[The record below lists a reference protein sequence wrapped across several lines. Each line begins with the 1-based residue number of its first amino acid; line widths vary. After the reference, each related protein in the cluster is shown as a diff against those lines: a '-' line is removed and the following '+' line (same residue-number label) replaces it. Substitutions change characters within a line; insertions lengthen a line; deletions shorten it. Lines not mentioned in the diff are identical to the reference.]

1 MRSCQGP
8 ALWVYNDAIFKDEDF
23 INITRLNEA
32 TKVHDTEKIGRFGLG
47 FNAVYNLTDVP
58 MFVSRNY
65 FVIFDPHTT
74 YLGNVIANT
83 RKPGIKIDLNKDVK
97 RLHSFKNQFKPF
109 NGVFGCDLHL
119 EKEHNSFD
127 GTLFRFPLR
136 TREQAARSEI
146 KKLFYSD
153 QEMRQLLQMFLDRA
167 MSLLLFTQNVFHLE
181 VYRTSESFVAR
192 LPPEL
197 MFQVSKSMLQGG
209 IMRELTVPVILPAT
223 AMKLDAENQTLLRQ
237 CNFLQASSMAA
248 KKARSHAV
256 EPSEFPESS
265 IAIEVHCSV
274 TESGLKF
281 FKRHQR
287 FHEECETWLIVS
299 SMGNGQALQFSKND
313 PSLLPSASVAV
324 QWERNESGNFI
335 PVPIVKD
342 VEGSYHNGTIFCYLP
357 LPIHSG
363 LSIHINGPFAV
374 TSNRRH
380 LQKKLED
387 DKTCYGVKWNSVLLQ
402 DSVVSAFLKL
412 LEDVKQI
419 IPGDGSYVYHSLW
432 PRACSVCQDCWS
444 FLASFYEQI
453 TSRGHHLFSDGL
465 RWGDISQVV
474 FLDPSLRMNPEIG
487 SVSFSVLQQL
497 TDVNYVVI
505 DLPPE
510 VFQSIL
516 DCDLGHKIKGKTF
529 NETRFFRDLL
539 FPNIS
544 KISADVRDSLVLY
557 ALNRNSKDFNELIKN
572 YACIPVSPKGNEL
585 KSPRQLVNPYKEAS
599 RLFCRDDG
607 MFPFGNESTF
617 LNPQVLT
624 KLEILGMKS
633 SDLPWQDIVERAESV
648 QRLNTSN
655 SKAAVKRAKELLD
668 FLEKKLKR
676 KGEAPPPHHL
686 LTRLL
691 QIQFLPV
698 LQKPEYFPLPWKG
711 EEFRR
716 GRGLL
721 VAPENVYLKEKMY
734 LVCCTEPLVSVD
746 VPKRVRNLL
755 RLNDKDVT
763 AGQVLKQLEWAVS
776 AKLDAL
782 DRNGFEQVAR
792 ICTEAYL
799 YLQDNM
805 DSLVNAAK
813 QFLLKRKFILM
824 EKDKLF
830 APAARVAFEITTDC
844 SPYLFKLP
852 KDFCDRFP
860 NLMIYSGV
868 KKQFDEADYV
878 SSLVA
883 VKQQFDQKQLDETT
897 LQVAVNMGNQLA
909 NLLCRDCVDACE
921 VQNKLGCVYL
931 PDSKK
936 VMRDVAELC
945 FKECPWMPDDPDEVF
960 VHEKIPW
967 STCEQLAVKT
977 RRDEA
982 LQQHDIGFP
991 FGQKEKL
998 TNRLKRILT
1007 GYQGEKEILKE
1018 LLQNADDAQATEIYF
1033 IKDPR
1038 HHPDKR
1044 VFKDSWKPLQGP
1056 ALCVYNNK
1064 PFTNADIAGICNL
1077 GEGSKGDDPNKTGQ
1091 YGVGFNAVYQLTD
1104 VPSFISKSEEIGD
1117 VLCVFDPHCKYIP
1130 HSSESRPGRMFK
1142 DINMLRQ
1149 KFPDVFPCYLEEHF
1163 PVQNATMFRFPL
1175 KSEEMARESQICRTS
1190 VTVEKLDE
1198 MMEDLKKELFEVLL
1212 FVNNVKKIS
1221 IAAVDVNG
1229 QLINDYSVQV
1239 VMSEDDARKREE
1251 FSCYIKEIGRQ
1262 VREKRILPINVKVKR
1277 RTYTLQLKD
1286 NRGMSE
1292 QWLIVQQVGLEK
1304 PVKQSV
1310 SYAFQGDQL
1319 GMLPRGGVACLLD
1332 STSQSQRE
1340 KRAYC
1345 FLPLPL
1351 RTNLPVHING
1361 HFALDHETRRNLWRC
1376 EVGGY
1381 QSDWNSALLSDVIAS
1396 CYLTLLDK
1404 VRDFIQLP
1412 VGQDSKCSSLACSKP
1427 MILRRIRSYER
1438 LFPSYPINDPF
1449 WKTLADA
1456 VYQEMNKKKLRLIPL
1471 VRSEQGGFRG
1481 RSKDLQQTECVEL
1494 SWFPTTGT
1502 GSDQTYFN
1510 NLEIKGYFAPLP
1522 PRRDEKEED
1531 TKRREESRIKRKAA
1545 FEEILLE
1552 TGFNLVSFS
1561 LNVFHSL
1568 KEAAVEVYCVSPAV
1582 VMDFYKSFSDDDP
1595 VCRIG
1600 AVPCHVTKTPFKDTE
1615 GVVRVL
1621 KYCKDD
1627 EHFLESLPGLPLLL
1641 TQDNCLHSFSET
1653 QPRCLSRYEDIL
1665 PRSGPLFV
1673 HNRVRLEVFSSV
1685 DPRNVSV
1692 FCPLDVKTF
1701 ASQLHL
1707 TLPSG
1712 YHSEDRYVKW
1722 YPENKSG
1729 SLPNLRWIYRV
1740 WDFLQDFARTA
1751 TMDKD
1756 VKEETMAAFIRDLFS
1771 PLWKWSLLPSTET
1784 SSLCNKQQGV
1794 THFLVP
1800 LKKAEA
1806 VLDFKDCGTTGQKLV
1821 AALRNLGL
1829 PELNTTALTTQS
1841 IGSVSYSNRDSYEI
1855 ARNLVATVSS
1865 PHSLLFALNQKLQW
1879 DSSSLDNKL
1888 ELTDAIVVL
1897 DYFSRNIGSLTDADR
1912 EILRKL
1918 PFYPSANDVLQNL
1931 QGKEA
1936 YVIPYEIPA
1945 TEMRVVESKL
1955 GCLLLRSRLQL
1966 SDLFEFL
1973 HLESASHCEVYMNFV
1988 LRCFQMLNHDAR
2000 LTHLR
2005 FIRDFISLS
2014 VGSENQ
2020 QEKIEKTRLFE
2031 HLKEVELIPSTDGTL
2046 KTVSSY
2052 YDPCNDVFVAMLP
2065 QESFPPE
2072 AFKSEEWLTFL
2083 RKIGLVQDVS
2093 HQNFLK
2099 FAKQVE
2105 REAETARTDDINQKS
2120 EVLVYHLISRPNVVG
2135 EGLLPIIRDIAFVA
2149 ADPVDERLQ
2158 IICPPI
2164 GGRNKGKVPFIA
2176 FSGAVVNDHE
2186 KIAWTEAHML
2196 PRWADPRFQTHYL
2209 DCPHRHFDQYLNS
2222 LLSQLDIMTKPS
2234 VDLVVRHCQ
2243 TICYHLGV
2251 KESGRENLSSE
2262 NLSTIVEVMGS
2273 IYSFLQKNAMNDTEA
2288 KRKLQKTPCILVEK
2302 GTKLIFPR
2310 QAILELYEHLE
2321 IKPFLY
2327 RVPPEFGMFHPLFE
2341 FLGCSK
2347 SATPIHYAMV
2357 FEMLQKNSQGETL
2370 HPNEVRICSK
2380 AVEGFVYSLQ
2390 RSADVSTLSTLYLP
2404 AMPSRDRVQNS
2415 ASNKI
2420 PVSLQES
2427 KELLFDDA
2435 PTYSDR
2441 IKGLDQPFV
2450 LDLSLLNEKF
2460 KFAEVNYKDVLLKLP
2475 NPLQPIMLSLVVKE
2489 KLADPENTVTVT
2501 TGVVNVLKQ
2510 QLSSVHFGHG
2520 IVRIIRD
2527 ANSRKGDA
2535 SKGVSGDILEGL
2547 QTIKLFAVEN
2557 LSTTLL
2563 HNGVLIPGSERKVPY
2578 FKEKLEVSESH
2589 IWKVYVDAANRTDDK
2604 TSLSTLLA
2612 KVIVDIYGQHLGQN
2626 VFVIPEMLQCSPTMI
2641 QSLLDRHGIQK
2652 DDSSNAVEMTV
2663 YPEPGTLIPIEDHHL
2678 LDDAF
2683 EEFEPGDYVGFQLH
2697 DPSLGTTGQKLVAAL
2712 RNLGLP
2718 ELNTTALT
2726 TQSIGS
2732 VSYSN
2737 RDSYEIARN
2746 LVATVSSPHSLLFAL
2761 NQKLQ
2766 WDSSSLDNKLE
2777 LTDAIVVLDYFSRN
2791 IGSLTDADR
2800 EILRKLPFYPSANDV
2815 LQNLQGKE
2823 AYVIPYE
2830 IPATEMRVVESK
2842 LGCLLLRSRLQLSD
2856 LFEFLHLESASHCEV
2871 YMNFVLRCFQM
2882 LNHDARLTHLRF
2894 IRDFISLSVGSENQ
2908 QEKIEKTRL
2917 FEHLKEVELIP
2928 STDGT
2933 LKTVSSYYDPCNDVF
2948 VAMLPQ
2954 ESFPPEAF
2962 KSEEWLTFLRKIG
2975 LVQDV
2980 SHQNFLKFAK
2990 QVEREAE
2997 TARTDDINQKSEV
3010 LVYHLISRPNVVGE
3024 GLLPIIRDIA
3034 FVAADPV
3041 DERLQ
3046 IICPPI
3052 GGRNKGK
3059 VPFIAFSGAV
3069 VNDHEKI
3076 AWTEAHMLP
3085 RWADPRF
3092 QTHYLDCP
3100 HRHFDQYLNSLLSQ
3114 LDIMTKPSVDLVV
3127 RHCQT
3132 ICYHLGVKES
3142 GRENLSSENLSTI
3155 VEVMGSIYSFLQK
3168 NAMNDTEAKR
3178 KLQKTPCIL
3187 VEKGTKLIFPRQAIL
3202 ELYEHLEIK
3211 PFLYRVPP
3219 EFGMFHPLFE
3229 FLGCSKSATPIH
3241 YAMVF
3246 EMLQKN
3252 SQGETLHP
3260 NEVRICSKAVE
3271 GFVYSL
3277 QRSAD
3282 VSTLSTLYLP
3292 AMPSR
3297 DRVQNSASNKI
3308 PVSLQESKELLFDD
3322 APTYSDRIKGLDQ
3335 PFVLDLSLLNEKF
3348 KFAEVNYKDVLL
3360 KLPNPLQPIMLSL
3373 VVKEKLADPENT
3385 VTVTTGVVNVL
3396 KQQLSSVHF
3405 GHGIVRIIRDA
3416 NSRKG
3421 DASKGVSG
3429 DILEGLQTIK
3439 LFAVE
3444 NLSTTLLHNGVL
3456 IPGSERKVPYFKE
3469 KLEVSESH
3477 IWKVYVDAANRTDD
3491 KTSLSTLLA
3500 KVIVDIYGQHLGQNV
3515 FVIPEMLQCSPTMIQ
3530 SLLDRHGI
3538 QKDDSS
3544 NAVEMTVY
3552 PEPGTLIPI
3561 EDHHLLDDAFEEFE
3575 PGDYVGFQLHDPSL
3589 DLMDGTATYIYA
3601 IIIEE
3606 VTDEDANLL
3615 TKTYRIDIGNDKEP
3629 VEVKATKL
3637 FKFCRLKAIFDE
3649 LSGCHRSRQEV
3660 FDEISSLLKQAW
3672 EPHVSEEE
3680 RRQIIKR
3687 LCLRWHPKKNAG
3699 NEEFYRSVYQ
3709 HLSSEVARLGGSY
3722 DEFFYSWGERAREHG
3737 SQREEYRRNFS
3748 RRYGAWES
3756 SSSQRSWH
3764 DLPPTFC
3771 IRNPQPGEA
3780 KRWFRQA
3787 KADLQAGSE
3796 ELCFSTSSCEWICFK
3811 FHQVNSTFINS
3822 YINYIQLKYVPTH
3835 TKYRQINTNTKNG
3848 RRSVLL
3854 FYFSLI
3860 VTESVTK

>member
-1 MRSCQGP
+1 MQEDFFAPLKIALGARFDAVIVCSSCYLPEIIFYTCFIECTQLRILCKDDVPDLLHQALPSPWSRGEVVLWYPNGKNQNHPPENWIPLVWRYLRENFHTAEDLHRFSNLPLVPVNPTQTPVTLTRLCYPSRVIVKCLFDDAIGDPLTNLLKKLGLIVLTDCPTFVTHHPSVIGNFVHPPSVAGVLKALEVSSSKMARGMFPEIVRKGFSTDEKRLLRSFLANIRQGDLRKKETIFLQSLPIFETLSKKFVSKNDGLCAAPLRPLPIPALQDLIDISQEDSTHLATLLQVRILKPTELLCEMIFPDIHKGKFAGEQIDRLMPYVFKQFDDVISSDTTFKRKMKELPFVPTQKQRVTPPKVFDPRKEILSKIFANEDVFPAGTVYNHPATLIMLEKLGMKKEDDITARELLESARLVTSSLQLPSKNKKQFHSTPQVSTAKQKSKAILRYLNNNPRKLVETINNRQLGSLLRDICWVSRLQERTPQFPPTLPWWNIAQAGKERFFFKPIELKSYHYASLIGTVSPVVDSEPSSKVSSYFGWGERPDVTTVVAHLRNVLTFYSKEEKPFYIFAVDEIYSFLAGERDDTVKQAFQGAEISEWVWNGDGFSSPDHMLSCKPPIDLTPYIRPLPSEMKNHSRLFFSFGMKNESDPSVLLQVLSMMKEKYDITTFKQGPLAVKHDLQLSVDILNEVASASLSQELKTKVLLPTHVKGNTYVRLEPAEHCMYCEVDEWLEREESHDMEYFYVHPNIPNNTARLLGVPSQTHRMLNPVFLGEEFGQEERLTTRINRLLEDYTDGFAVLKELIQNADDAGATEVKFFYDERTNDDALTCLIDENMRSCQGP
-8 ALWVYNDAIFKDEDF
+8 ALWVYNDATFKDEDF
-23 INITRLNEA
+23 VNITRLNEA
-32 TKVHDTEKIGRFGLG
+32 TKVHDTQKIGRFGLG

-197 MFQVSKSMLQGG
+197 MFQVTKSMLQGG

-256 EPSEFPESS
+256 EPSKFPESS

-281 FKRHQR
+281 FKGHQR

-313 PSLLPSASVAV
+313 PSLLPSAGVAV
-324 QWERNESGNFI
+324 QLKPNESGNFI
-335 PVPIVKD
+335 PVPVVKD

-363 LSIHINGPFAV
+363 LTIHINGSFAV

-432 PRACSVCQDCWS
+432 PRACSICQDCWS

-465 RWGDISQVV
+465 RWVDISQVV

-544 KISADVRDSLVLY
+544 KISADVRDALVLY
-557 ALNRNSKDFNELIKN
+557 ALNRNSKDFNEPIKN

-607 MFPFGNESTF
+607 MFPFGKESTF

-676 KGEAPPPHHL
+676 KGEAPPHHL

-691 QIQFLPV
+691 QVQFLPV

-799 YLQDNM
+799 YLQDNL
-805 DSLVNAAK
+805 DGLVHATK

-852 KDFCDRFP
+852 KDFSGRFP

-897 LQVAVNMGNQLA
+897 LHVAVNMGNQLA
-909 NLLCRDCVDACE
+909 NLLYRDCVDACE
-921 VQNKLGCVYL
+921 VRNKLGCVYL

-1142 DINMLRQ
+1142 DINMFRQ

-1221 IAAVDVNG
+1221 IAAVDDNG

-1251 FSCYIKEIGRQ
+1251 FSCHIKEIGRQ

-1310 SYAFQGDQL
+1310 SCAFQGGQL

-1332 STSQSQRE
+1332 STSESQRE

-1361 HFALDHETRRNLWRC
+1361 HFALDHETRRNLWRG

-1404 VRDFIQLP
+1404 VREFFQLP
-1412 VGQDSKCSSLACSKP
+1412 VGQDSKCSSLACSKT

-1456 VYQEMNKKKLRLIPL
+1456 VYQEMNEKKLRLIPL
-1471 VRSEQGGFRG
+1471 VRSEQGAFRG
-1481 RSKDLQQTECVEL
+1481 RSKDLQQTEYVEL

-1595 VCRIG
+1595 FCRIG
-1600 AVPCHVTKTPFKDTE
+1600 AVPCHVTKTPFKDAE

-1627 EHFLESLPGLPLLL
+1627 EHFLESLPGLPLLI
-1641 TQDNCLHSFSET
+1641 TQDSCLHPFSER
-1653 QPRCLSRYEDIL
+1653 QPSCLSRYEDIL
-1665 PRSGPLFV
+1665 PRSGSLFV
-1673 HNRVRLEVFSSV
+1673 HNRVRVEVFGSV

-1707 TLPSG
+1707 TLPPI
-1712 YHSEDRYVKW
+1712 YHSEDHYVKW
-1722 YPENKSG
+1722 YPESKSG
-1729 SLPNLRWIYRV
+1729 SLPSLRWIHRV

-1751 TMDKD
+1751 TKDKD
-1756 VKEETMAAFIRDLFS
+1756 VTEETMATFIRDLFS
-1771 PLWKWSLLPSTET
+1771 PLSKWSLLPSTET
-1784 SSLCNKQQGV
+1784 SSLCTRQPGV

-1806 VLDFKDCGTTGQKLV
+1806 VLDFKDCGTSSQKLV
-1821 AALRNLGL
+1821 DALRKLGL
-1829 PELNTTALTTQS
+1829 PELNTAALTTQS
-1841 IGSVSYSNRDSYEI
+1841 IGSVLYSTRDSYEM

-1879 DSSSLDNKL
+1879 DTSSLDNKL
-1888 ELTDAIVVL
+1888 KLTDAIVVL
-1897 DYFSRNIGSLTDADR
+1897 DYFSRNIGSLTDADG

-1931 QGKEA
+1931 QGRKA
-1936 YVIPYEIPA
+1936 FVIPYEIPA
-1945 TEMRVVESKL
+1945 TEICVVESIL
-1955 GCLLLRSRLQL
+1955 GCLLLRSRPQL

-1973 HLESASHCEVYMNFV
+1973 QLEGASHCEVYMNFV
-1988 LRCFQMLNHDAR
+1988 LRCFQDLSHDGR

-2005 FIRDFISLS
+2005 FIRDYISLS
-2014 VGSENQ
+2014 GVNENQ

-2052 YDPCNDVFVAMLP
+2052 HDPRNDVFVAMLP
-2065 QESFPPE
+2065 QDSFPPE

-2083 RKIGLVQDVS
+2083 RKIGLIQDVS
-2093 HQNFLK
+2093 HHTFLK

-2105 REAETARTDDINQKS
+2105 REAQTARTDDTNKKS

-2135 EGLLPIIRDIAFVA
+2135 EGLLPIVRDVAFVA

-2158 IICPPI
+2158 TICPPI
-2164 GGRNKGKVPFIA
+2164 GGRNRAKIPFIA

-2196 PRWADPRFQTHYL
+2196 PSWADPRFQRYNL
-2209 DCPHRHFDQYLNS
+2209 GCPHRNFDQYLNN
-2222 LLSQLDIMTKPS
+2222 LLSQLKIMTKPS
-2234 VDLVVRHCQ
+2234 VDLVVSHCQ
-2243 TICYHLGV
+2243 TICYHLGG
-2251 KESGRENLSSE
+2251 KESERENLSSE
-2262 NLSTIVEVMGS
+2262 NLSTIVEVMRS
-2273 IYSFLQKNAMNDTEA
+2273 IYTFLQKNAMTDTEA
-2288 KRKLQKTPCILVEK
+2288 KRKLQKTPCILIEK

-2327 RVPPEFGMFHPLFE
+2327 RVPPEFGMFHSLFE

-2347 SATPIHYAMV
+2347 GATPIHYAMV
-2357 FEMLQKNSQGETL
+2357 LEMLQKNSQGETL
-2370 HPNEVRICSK
+2370 HPNEVRTCSR
-2380 AVEGFVYSLQ
+2380 AVEGFVDSLQ
-2390 RSADVSTLSTLYLP
+2390 NSADVSTLSTLYLP
-2404 AMPSRDRVQNS
+2404 AMPSRYRAQNS
-2415 ASNKI
+2415 ELNTI

-2427 KELLFDDA
+2427 QELLFDDA
-2435 PTYSDR
+2435 PTYSNR
-2441 IKGLDQPFV
+2441 IQGLDQPFV
-2450 LDLSLLNEKF
+2450 LDLRLMKVKCKS
-2460 KFAEVNYKDVLLKLP
+2460 AEVNCEDVLLKLP
-2475 NPLQPIMLSLVVKE
+2475 NPLQPTMLSLVVKE

-2501 TGVVNVLKQ
+2501 TGAVNVLKQ
-2510 QLSSVHFGHG
+2510 QLSSVHFSHG
-2520 IVRIIRD
+2520 IARIVRD
-2527 ANSRKGDA
+2527 ANFRKGDA
-2535 SKGVSGDILEGL
+2535 SKGVTEDILEGL
-2547 QTIKLFAVEN
+2547 RTIKLFAVEN

-2563 HNGVLIPGSERKVPY
+2563 HNGVLVPGSERKVPY
-2578 FKEKLEVSESH
+2578 FKERLEVSESH

-2604 TSLSTLLA
+2604 ISLSTLLA
-2612 KVIVDIYGQHLGQN
+2612 KVIVDIYGKHLGQN
-2626 VFVIPEMLQCSPTMI
+2626 GFVIPEMLLCPPAMI
-2641 QSLLDRHGIQK
+2641 QSLLDRHDIRK
-2652 DDSSNAVEMTV
+2652 DDSSNAVEMT
-2663 YPEPGTLIPIEDHHL
+2663 L
-2678 LDDAF
+2678 
-2683 EEFEPGDYVGFQLH
+2683 
-2697 DPSLGTTGQKLVAAL
+2697 
-2712 RNLGLP
+2712 
-2718 ELNTTALT
+2718 
-2726 TQSIGS
+2726 
-2732 VSYSN
+2732 
-2737 RDSYEIARN
+2737 
-2746 LVATVSSPHSLLFAL
+2746 
-2761 NQKLQ
+2761 
-2766 WDSSSLDNKLE
+2766 
-2777 LTDAIVVLDYFSRN
+2777 
-2791 IGSLTDADR
+2791 
-2800 EILRKLPFYPSANDV
+2800 
-2815 LQNLQGKE
+2815 
-2823 AYVIPYE
+2823 
-2830 IPATEMRVVESK
+2830 
-2842 LGCLLLRSRLQLSD
+2842 
-2856 LFEFLHLESASHCEV
+2856 
-2871 YMNFVLRCFQM
+2871 
-2882 LNHDARLTHLRF
+2882 
-2894 IRDFISLSVGSENQ
+2894 
-2908 QEKIEKTRL
+2908 
-2917 FEHLKEVELIP
+2917 
-2928 STDGT
+2928 
-2933 LKTVSSYYDPCNDVF
+2933 
-2948 VAMLPQ
+2948 
-2954 ESFPPEAF
+2954 
-2962 KSEEWLTFLRKIG
+2962 
-2975 LVQDV
+2975 
-2980 SHQNFLKFAK
+2980 
-2990 QVEREAE
+2990 
-2997 TARTDDINQKSEV
+2997 
-3010 LVYHLISRPNVVGE
+3010 
-3024 GLLPIIRDIA
+3024 
-3034 FVAADPV
+3034 
-3041 DERLQ
+3041 
-3046 IICPPI
+3046 
-3052 GGRNKGK
+3052 
-3059 VPFIAFSGAV
+3059 
-3069 VNDHEKI
+3069 
-3076 AWTEAHMLP
+3076 
-3085 RWADPRF
+3085 
-3092 QTHYLDCP
+3092 
-3100 HRHFDQYLNSLLSQ
+3100 
-3114 LDIMTKPSVDLVV
+3114 
-3127 RHCQT
+3127 
-3132 ICYHLGVKES
+3132 
-3142 GRENLSSENLSTI
+3142 
-3155 VEVMGSIYSFLQK
+3155 
-3168 NAMNDTEAKR
+3168 
-3178 KLQKTPCIL
+3178 
-3187 VEKGTKLIFPRQAIL
+3187 
-3202 ELYEHLEIK
+3202 
-3211 PFLYRVPP
+3211 
-3219 EFGMFHPLFE
+3219 
-3229 FLGCSKSATPIH
+3229 
-3241 YAMVF
+3241 
-3246 EMLQKN
+3246 
-3252 SQGETLHP
+3252 
-3260 NEVRICSKAVE
+3260 
-3271 GFVYSL
+3271 
-3277 QRSAD
+3277 
-3282 VSTLSTLYLP
+3282 
-3292 AMPSR
+3292 
-3297 DRVQNSASNKI
+3297 
-3308 PVSLQESKELLFDD
+3308 
-3322 APTYSDRIKGLDQ
+3322 
-3335 PFVLDLSLLNEKF
+3335 
-3348 KFAEVNYKDVLL
+3348 
-3360 KLPNPLQPIMLSL
+3360 
-3373 VVKEKLADPENT
+3373 
-3385 VTVTTGVVNVL
+3385 
-3396 KQQLSSVHF
+3396 
-3405 GHGIVRIIRDA
+3405 
-3416 NSRKG
+3416 
-3421 DASKGVSG
+3421 
-3429 DILEGLQTIK
+3429 
-3439 LFAVE
+3439 
-3444 NLSTTLLHNGVL
+3444 
-3456 IPGSERKVPYFKE
+3456 
-3469 KLEVSESH
+3469 
-3477 IWKVYVDAANRTDD
+3477 
-3491 KTSLSTLLA
+3491 
-3500 KVIVDIYGQHLGQNV
+3500 
-3515 FVIPEMLQCSPTMIQ
+3515 
-3530 SLLDRHGI
+3530 
-3538 QKDDSS
+3538 
-3544 NAVEMTVY
+3544 Y

-3601 IIIEE
+3601 IIVEE
-3606 VTDEDANLL
+3606 ATDEDVDLL
-3615 TKTYRIDIGNDKEP
+3615 TKTYRINIGNDKEP

-3649 LSGCHRSRQEV
+3649 HSGCHRSKQEV
-3660 FDEISSLLKQAW
+3660 FDEISNMLKQAW

-3680 RRQIIKR
+3680 RRQVIKR

-3709 HLSSEVARLGGSY
+3709 HLASEVARLGCSY
-3722 DEFFYSWGERAREHG
+3722 DDFFYSWGERARQHG

-3756 SSSQRSWH
+3756 SSCQRSWH
-3764 DLPPTFC
+3764 DLPPTLC
-3771 IRNPQPGEA
+3771 TKNPQPGEA

-3787 KADLQAGSE
+3787 KADLEAGSE
-3796 ELCFSTSSCEWICFK
+3796 ELRFSTSSCEWICFK

-3822 YINYIQLKYVPTH
+3822 
-3835 TKYRQINTNTKNG
+3835 
-3848 RRSVLL
+3848 
-3854 FYFSLI
+3854 
-3860 VTESVTK
+3860 